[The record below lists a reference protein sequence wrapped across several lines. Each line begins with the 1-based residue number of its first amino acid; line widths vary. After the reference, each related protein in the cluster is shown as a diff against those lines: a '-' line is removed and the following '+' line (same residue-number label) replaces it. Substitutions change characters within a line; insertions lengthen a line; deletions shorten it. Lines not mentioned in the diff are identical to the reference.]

1 MLRRKGF
8 ILLAVLMSIALV
20 LSACGGNKS
29 NDAGSASSP
38 AAESKAPASSAPASE
53 QASKDA
59 GGDAA
64 IDTSKEVHLKMV
76 FVGPKPID
84 YDAVFKE
91 INAKLKEKIN
101 ATIEGE
107 FLDWSDWAQKYPLKL
122 AANEDFD
129 LIYSANWAGYNDQ
142 AMKGGFLELTEDMLA
157 KYMPKTWELMPK
169 VSWDQAKVDG
179 KLYMVPQN
187 RGESVEKLILYR
199 EDLRKKYNLPE
210 INSPES
216 YANYLKTIAKNEKGI
231 VPFTPETGDWK
242 YHNLDR
248 VLLKQQ
254 NEWNMFDLD
263 MPFAFKLKDPKGQV
277 FNVYETQEFKDLANY
292 YKDLADNNAWS
303 KNALNS
309 KNDHQQ
315 DFKQGKTASIT
326 HNNGTLGALMA
337 LMRQE
342 NSPYEVALAD
352 INQGKAKSV
361 AISTQNG
368 TSIHATSK
376 NAERALMFIDLMQN
390 DPELHNL
397 IMLGIEG
404 VHYNKVGDDKYE
416 ATDKNPNF
424 TGFSNWDFNSPLNRD
439 NVDFPQEASDLA
451 KGWES
456 MVYHYPLETFV
467 FDNSNVKTEIANV
480 GNVMLRYAIPLEY
493 GVVKDV
499 DKGIAELNQQLKA
512 AGVDKIQQEMQS
524 QIDAFLAKQ

>member
-1 MLRRKGF
+1 MLRLRKQGML
-8 ILLAVLMSIALV
+8 LLAIVLTFAMV
-20 LSACGGNKS
+20 LSACGGNNNGG
-29 NDAGSASSP
+29 NDAKSESP
-38 AAESKAPASSAPASE
+38 APASSAAASGE
-53 QASKDA
+53 PSSSAVADD
-59 GGDAA
+59 GGL
-64 IDTSKEVHLKMV
+64 DTSKEVNLKMI
-76 FVGPKPID
+76 FVGPKPVD
-84 YDAVFKE
+84 YDLVFTE
-91 INAKLKEKIN
+91 INKKLKEKIN
-101 ATIEGE
+101 ATLEGE

-122 AANEDFD
+122 AANENFD

-142 AMKGGFLELTEDMLA
+142 ALKGGFLELTEDLLA
-157 KYMPKTWELMPK
+157 KYMPMTWEAMPK
-169 VSWDQAKVDG
+169 VSWDQAKVNG

-187 RGESVEKLILYR
+187 SGESVEKLILYR
-199 EDLRKKYNLPE
+199 EDLRKKYNLPA
-210 INSPES
+210 IDSPES
-216 YANYLKTIAKNEKGI
+216 YANYLKTVAKNEKGI

-326 HNNGTLGALMA
+326 HNNGTLGSLMA

-352 INQGKAKSV
+352 INVGKAKSV

-376 NAERALMFIDLMQN
+376 NVERSLMLIDLMQN
-390 DPELHNL
+390 DKEMHDL
-397 IMLGIEG
+397 MMYGIEG

-424 TGFSNWDFNSPLNRD
+424 TGFSNWNFNSPLNRD
-439 NVDFPQEASDLA
+439 NIAFPQEASDLA

-456 MVYHYPLETFV
+456 NVYHYPLETFV

-493 GVVKDV
+493 GVAKDV
-499 DKGIAELNQQLKA
+499 DAALAELNQQLKA
-512 AGVDKIQQEMQS
+512 AGVDKIQQELQS
-524 QIDAFLAKQ
+524 QIDAFLAKP